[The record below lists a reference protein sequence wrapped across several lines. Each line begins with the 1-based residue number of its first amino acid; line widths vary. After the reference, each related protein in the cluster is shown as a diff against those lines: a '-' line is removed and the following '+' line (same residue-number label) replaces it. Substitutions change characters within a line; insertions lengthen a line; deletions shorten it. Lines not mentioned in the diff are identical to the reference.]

1 MFSFWFAL
9 VKSLAF
15 FWYEMTAAYFLQR
28 VSIWT
33 FEPITVI
40 LELDEGALFEMDYL
54 SSS

>member
-15 FWYEMTAAYFLQR
+15 FWYEMTAAYFL
-28 VSIWT
+28 
-33 FEPITVI
+33 
-40 LELDEGALFEMDYL
+40 ELDEGALFEMDYF